1 MDNVMGEGGKWLA
14 GKANLKVFLVSG
26 FTPKCRFS
34 TTVCRKK
41 LPPSLLLSQM
51 TAICLA

>member
-1 MDNVMGEGGKWLA
+1 MDNMMGEGGKCVV
-14 GKANLKVFLVSG
+14 GKANLKAFLVSG
-26 FTPKCRFS
+26 CTLKCKFS

-41 LPPSLLLSQM
+41 LLPSLLLSEM